1 LLDRA
6 SKVALVNVRFEQ
18 EADRPAV
25 AAVHRAAFGGHGEV
39 VANLVDELREA
50 VARGEG
56 LALVADEENG
66 VVGHVMFTSSL
77 LDAPRRL
84 VSVQVL
90 SPVGVLP
97 DWQKRG
103 VGSALVRRGLEIL
116 VERATPV
123 VFVEGPPQYY
133 SRFGFEP
140 GAGQSFRKPSLRI
153 PDAAF
158 QALRLPSYE
167 PWMTG
172 TFVYSETFWRHD
184 AVGLRDADP
193 PLTA

>member
-1 LLDRA
+1 VRPDVQAL
-6 SKVALVNVRFEQ
+6 SNVALVNVRFEQ
-18 EADRPAV
+18 EQDR
-25 AAVHRAAFGGHGEV
+25 AAVRTVHLAAFRDHGHD
-39 VANLVDELREA
+39 VANLVDDLRDA
-50 VARGEG
+50 LAKDEG
-56 LALVADEENG
+56 LSLVAEHGDE
-66 VVGHVMFTSSL
+66 VVGHLMFTSSL

-84 VSVQVL
+84 VAVQVL

-97 DWQKRG
+97 AWQKRG
-103 VGSALVRRGLEIL
+103 AGSAMIRRGLEIL
-116 VERATPV
+116 TERAVPV

-140 GAGQSFRKPSLRI
+140 GAEQSFRKPSLRI

-172 TFVYSETFWRHD
+172 TLVYSEAFWRND
-184 AVGLRDADP
+184 SVGLRSVDD
-193 PLTA
+193 